1 MRIVLG
7 IMTLGFCLMV
17 AINSSAAQSD
27 SSDSFRAEGER
38 WFVTPGALD
47 SYDSD
52 LADQDLKVTSESGRI
67 GYAQPAWMG
76 KKPLDVGRLWDI
88 QDGEGAVIA
97 ECERL
102 SSDEVLHCMTTEG
115 SYSMNAE

>member
-7 IMTLGFCLMV
+7 IVTTALWVLFT
-17 AINSSAAQSD
+17 INSGAAQSD

-47 SYDSD
+47 SYDSK

-88 QDGEGAVIA
+88 QDGQGAVIA

-115 SYSMNAE
+115 SYSMRAE

>member
-1 MRIVLG
+1 MHIVLG
-7 IMTLGFCLMV
+7 VLTTALCVLFAV
-17 AINSSAAQSD
+17 NSSLAQSG

-47 SYDSD
+47 SYDSK
-52 LADQDLKVTSESGRI
+52 LADKDLKVTSESGRT

-88 QDGEGAVIA
+88 QDGQGAVIA

-115 SYSMNAE
+115 SYSMKAD